1 MKKTYLKP
9 FMKVVV
15 IETADLICDS
25 PIDSILTNLDGDDP
39 PITGGG
45 GGTGQGRAPYVNVW
59 DSDTDF

>member
-1 MKKTYLKP
+1 
-9 FMKVVV
+9 MKVVV

-25 PIDSILTNLDGDDP
+25 PIDTIVTNLDGDDP